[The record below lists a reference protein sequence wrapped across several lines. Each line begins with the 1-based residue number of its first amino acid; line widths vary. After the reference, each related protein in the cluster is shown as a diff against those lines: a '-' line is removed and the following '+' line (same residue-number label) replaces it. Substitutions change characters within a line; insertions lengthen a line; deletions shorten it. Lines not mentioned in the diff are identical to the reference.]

1 MGTLSSHSKL
11 YSGSGRIVLSSHNQK
26 PVFAELSSS
35 YPLKLLSPR
44 ITEDGV
50 AVVYIVTYG
59 GGLVGGDHILL
70 SVNVQL
76 GAKLVLLSQGSTKVF
91 KSRLGTRLASVK
103 AEVEIIPNNIAAFSL
118 TTQRIRFSVGAN
130 SCLFLLPE
138 PVTCFRDASYNQIQ
152 TFDLRGN
159 ATVVV
164 LDWITSGRKTRGED
178 WVFSR
183 YYSANEITVDGKE
196 VAKDILLL
204 DDETLDFQFPLPRR
218 SMATRLAPYSCYA
231 TVILYGP
238 QVRENIRT
246 LNAQYDTLSVFKTKA
261 PTDLI
266 WSFSPIDNKK
276 EGAVVRVAGKD
287 TEAVR
292 LWLRQALKGLEPSIG
307 IDVFRAAFP

>member
-1 MGTLSSHSKL
+1 
-11 YSGSGRIVLSSHNQK
+11 
-26 PVFAELSSS
+26 
-35 YPLKLLSPR
+35 
-44 ITEDGV
+44 
-50 AVVYIVTYG
+50 
-59 GGLVGGDHILL
+59 
-70 SVNVQL
+70 
-76 GAKLVLLSQGSTKVF
+76 
-91 KSRLGTRLASVK
+91 LGTRLASVK
-103 AEVEIIPNNIAAFSL
+103 AKVEVTPTNIAL
-118 TTQRIRFSVGAN
+118 TTQRIHFSVGTN
-130 SCLFLLPE
+130 SALFLLPE

-152 TFDLRGN
+152 TFDLTGT

-178 WVFSR
+178 WAFSR

-204 DDETLDFQFPLPRR
+204 DDETLDFQIPLPRR

-238 QVRENIRT
+238 QVRENIST
-246 LNAQYDTLSVFKTKA
+246 LNAQYDMLSVFKTKA

-266 WSFSPIDNKK
+266 WSFSPIDTKK